1 MEELNI
7 LLQGVLQL
15 GNTKTF
21 NGGTEHMLQGVLQLG
36 NTKTLNEGTEHIATG
51 CAAARQYQNF

>member
-1 MEELNI
+1 

-21 NGGTEHMLQGVLQLG
+21 NGGTEH
-36 NTKTLNEGTEHIATG
+36 IATG
-51 CAAARQYQNF
+51 CAAVRQHQNFK

>member
-15 GNTKTF
+15 GNTKT
-21 NGGTEHMLQGVLQLG
+21 
-36 NTKTLNEGTEHIATG
+36 LNEGTEYIATG